1 MEGEAMARY
10 KPYSYEQ
17 TKLIPVSYDRQ
28 ILPGTFEHT
37 LSAVI
42 DSMDMAIFEKR
53 YGNDE
58 TGAPA
63 YDPRILLK
71 VILYA
76 YSKGII
82 FSRRIAQCCCENV
95 VFMALSADSRPHF
108 TTIADFVSSMQE
120 EIVSL
125 FRHVLQICMELDLVE
140 GSMFAIDGVKLPS
153 NASKEWSGTKA
164 DLQKKREKLEA
175 ALRYMV
181 EQHRNRDKDDGDKDA
196 TTKFSQRLARAR
208 KKIEKLDRWL
218 EKNQDRPGSRG
229 RIVQSNVTDN
239 ESVKMKTSHGV
250 LQGYNG
256 MAVVDSKHQVVTNA
270 EAFSE
275 GQDYNLL
282 KPALEGTKEH
292 FKVIGIGDDIL
303 QGAVVTADTGF
314 HTTENLA
321 YLEREKIDGYIP
333 DYNFRKR
340 DPRFA
345 SAVRHKN
352 RQNLSPWGKKRYERA
367 DFNYVKH
374 GDYFICPAGHR
385 LEHLKA
391 DLTLGTVTYRKYVGK
406 QRTCNTCTE
415 RSRCLT
421 EKHHTIRSVFLRSD
435 GGGKFCDRMAAKIGT
450 KRGRTIYSK
459 RMAIVEPVFGNL
471 RWAKGLSRFTLRSKK
486 KVNVQWLLY
495 CMVHNIEKICN
506 FGQPVFA

>member
-1 MEGEAMARY
+1 MARY
-10 KPYSYEQ
+10 KEYSYDQ
-17 TKLIPVSYDRQ
+17 TKLIPISYDQQ
-28 ILPGTFEHT
+28 IIPGTFEHT
-37 LSAVI
+37 LSEVI
-42 DSMDMAIFEKR
+42 NSMDMGIFEKR

-71 VILYA
+71 IVLYA

-95 VFMALSADSRPHF
+95 IFMALSADSQPHF
-108 TTIADFVSSMQE
+108 TTIADFVSTMQE

-125 FRHVLQICMELDLVE
+125 FRHVLQICMELELID

-181 EQHRNRDKDDGDKDA
+181 DQHRKRDKVEEDKDEDGK
-196 TTKFSQRLARAR
+196 KFSRRLDRAR

-218 EKNQDRPGSRG
+218 CGNNDRPGSRG

-256 MAVVDSKHQVVTNA
+256 IAVVDSKYQVVVNA

-282 KPALEGTKEH
+282 KPALEGTKET
-292 FKVIGIGDDIL
+292 FEVIGIGDDIL

-321 YLEREKIDGYIP
+321 YLEGEKIDGYIP
-333 DYNFRKR
+333 DCNFRKR

-345 SAVRHKN
+345 SAARHKEKPD
-352 RQNLSPWGKKRYERA
+352 LSLWGKKRYERA
-367 DFNYVKH
+367 DFIYVKR
-374 GDYFICPAGHR
+374 GDYFLCPAGNR
-385 LEHLKA
+385 LNHQTS
-391 DLTLGTVTYRKYVGK
+391 DLVYGTVTYRKYACKV
-406 QRTCNTCTE
+406 RLCNTCAM

-421 EKHHTIRSVFLRSD
+421 QRHHKARSVFLRSD
-435 GGGKFCDRMAAKIGT
+435 GGGKYCDRMAAKIDT
-450 KRGRTIYSK
+450 LRGRTIYSK
-459 RMAIVEPVFGNL
+459 RMSIVEPVFGNL
-471 RWAKGLSRFTLRSKK
+471 RWAKGLSRFTLRRKK

-506 FGQPVFA
+506 FGQPALA